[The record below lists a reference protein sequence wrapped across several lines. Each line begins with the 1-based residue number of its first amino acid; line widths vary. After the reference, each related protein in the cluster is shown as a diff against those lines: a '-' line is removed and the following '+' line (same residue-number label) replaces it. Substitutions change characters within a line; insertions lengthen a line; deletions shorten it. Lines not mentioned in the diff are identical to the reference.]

1 MIYPDNLIEV
11 LDNDKF
17 HHTEKGCDM
26 ELRPHKA
33 NDGNWSQEYFCKTH
47 NVLCSKTGWELGFY
61 QGTKSEYK
69 PTLIISYCQ
78 TCGAKIE
85 SKSSRM
91 FCDKC
96 KYERM
101 VARANR
107 VALENREK
115 AIANKKKRDEER
127 AIIKEHKKLMIKG
140 LKKRKL
146 DDLLGF
152 ISEYK
157 KADYSER
164 IRDYEYNE
172 LVKKA
177 DEIIV
182 KFLNKN
188 NKTYN
193 NFNL

>member
-1 MIYPDNLIEV
+1 M
-11 LDNDKF
+11 
-17 HHTEKGCDM
+17 T
-26 ELRPHKA
+26 
-33 NDGNWSQEYFCKTH
+33 
-47 NVLCSKTGWELGFY
+47 
-61 QGTKSEYK
+61 
-69 PTLIISYCQ
+69 
-78 TCGAKIE
+78 
-85 SKSSRM
+85 
-91 FCDKC
+91 
-96 KYERM
+96 
-101 VARANR
+101 
-107 VALENREK
+107 
-115 AIANKKKRDEER
+115 
-127 AIIKEHKKLMIKG
+127 
-140 LKKRKL
+140 
-146 DDLLGF
+146 LLGF